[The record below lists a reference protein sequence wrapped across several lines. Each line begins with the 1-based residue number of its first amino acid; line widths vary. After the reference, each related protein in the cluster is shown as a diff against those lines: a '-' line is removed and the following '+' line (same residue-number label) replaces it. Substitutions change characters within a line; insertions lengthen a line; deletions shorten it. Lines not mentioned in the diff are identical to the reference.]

1 MAEDQRFWTAE
12 EIAARIMLDPA
23 LLERAKPE
31 WDAETETTRVKPL
44 LAADARRIVTRS
56 IVEQFT
62 AAEIAPP
69 DSYYV
74 DKLAALIVQALPEEA
89 MNGSVVAALD
99 VRPYVQLVT
108 SEPRLIRGDKS
119 RQGFR
124 PLGDRW
130 QELQQ
135 ADYRTTNTAYTQ
147 TNKAGVSPAVAATE
161 QTTAIGQGVDAN
173 PFLDGVQT
181 VDPGDL
187 AALVRAGRVDINA
200 PDMADQAISA
210 GNLPGARAS
219 MPGGGPRVSYRGA
232 AKDITGRSTIGRMLD
247 WAYGLEEDDVSRLQ
261 SLLFDAGYM
270 TDMKYDPQAD
280 QWIMQDMQYEDG
292 YANDPVFQQA
302 WMMAIRDTYAQGNG
316 ATVAEFLGRKTTEF
330 KQREQAMRTRL
341 TEERMMSF
349 NESLGDVRA
358 VADRLAMDT
367 VGRRLNPEEFVQVR
381 QYLRSLQTERADD
394 WTGPK
399 PDAWMEQAPEAGF
412 TTGELEQQV
421 SDVLVESSWD
431 EPGANYMSRLR
442 RKYES

>member
-1 MAEDQRFWTAE
+1 
-12 EIAARIMLDPA
+12 
-23 LLERAKPE
+23 
-31 WDAETETTRVKPL
+31 
-44 LAADARRIVTRS
+44 
-56 IVEQFT
+56 
-62 AAEIAPP
+62 
-69 DSYYV
+69 
-74 DKLAALIVQALPEEA
+74 
-89 MNGSVVAALD
+89 
-99 VRPYVQLVT
+99 
-108 SEPRLIRGDKS
+108 
-119 RQGFR
+119 
-124 PLGDRW
+124 
-130 QELQQ
+130 
-135 ADYRTTNTAYTQ
+135 
-147 TNKAGVSPAVAATE
+147 
-161 QTTAIGQGVDAN
+161 
-173 PFLDGVQT
+173 LDGVQT